1 MQYYDPPDSNQVIKP
16 RVLLVDPQDSSYAL
30 STQGE
35 LMVAAYAPSQANTC
49 PTTQVI
55 LGYVVPGHPYY
66 ERNKHA
72 TQ

>member
-1 MQYYDPPDSNQVIKP
+1 MQYYDHPDSNQVIKP

-35 LMVAAYAPSQANTC
+35 LMVAAYAQAWASTSI
-49 PTTQVI
+49 PTTTI